1 MGNRKSSTT
10 STRLRL
16 YAASR
21 FLDFSVERELG
32 LQIPLDVYMQ
42 DPWVAATDPK
52 FGFAKDF
59 FVRWEPGIADGPT
72 SARFAVVDYNGD
84 TGSVAPMAK
93 WDSATDRFLD
103 ANGQALDKSNVDS
116 LQFHQVHVWAILQ
129 RALDFFQGGP
139 GLGRD
144 IPYGFAG
151 NRLIVVPHAGYGQ
164 NAFYD
169 RTSKSL
175 QFYYFEHE
183 QQTVSTC
190 LSTDIVNHEFGH
202 AMLDGIRP
210 YLMESVLPQTGGFHE
225 FVADF
230 TAILSIMRNNDFR
243 QRLADATAGNLSAES
258 HLSRIA
264 QEFGKAVSDKPFL
277 RSARN
282 RLKMSSLKETDGP
295 HRVSEVLTGTM
306 FDILIAFAE
315 FYIKQRQQ
323 SAIQAFWNAIQRM
336 QRTVLQPLDLLP
348 PVDVT
353 FRDYA
358 LAVLRWEQISNP
370 TDPNGYLPMMLEIFI
385 KRGILKSRD
394 RTDFLKTQY
403 VFERPDWKVFHSVE
417 SIFSS
422 SAAAYRFLDDNREQ
436 MFIPA
441 HQDVTVVDLY
451 DAHKMTRE
459 GSRLPRQ
466 IVLEYLWREDV
477 VLAGQEFA
485 ELEGSTAE
493 LLCGGTLV
501 FDETGNVLAW
511 ARKPGT
517 EGRGRGDQW
526 KQELKLGQR
535 RRQEFLQTVAR
546 LIQAGDIGAAIG
558 SGQGLL
564 GSRIPPIGL
573 REENGKLRFQ
583 MSPHMSLSGDDQ
595 ELFQGGKKWEI
606 SS

>member
-1 MGNRKSSTT
+1 MGNRKSSTK

-21 FLDFSVERELG
+21 FLDFAVERELG
-32 LQIPLDVYMQ
+32 LQIPCDVYMQ

-72 SARFAVVDYNGD
+72 SARFAIVDYNGD

-103 ANGQALDKSNVDS
+103 ANGQALDKSNSDS

-144 IPYGFAG
+144 IPYGFEG

-183 QQTVSTC
+183 QQTVYTC

-315 FYIKQRQQ
+315 FYITQRQQ
-323 SAIQAFWNAIQRM
+323 TAIQAFWNAIQRM

-394 RTDFLKTQY
+394 RTDFLATQY
-403 VFERPDWKVFHSVE
+403 VFKRPKWDVFHSVE

-422 SAAAYRFLDDNREQ
+422 SAAAYRFLNDNREQ
-436 MFIPA
+436 MFIPS

-477 VLAGQEFA
+477 VLAGREFA

-501 FDETGNVLAW
+501 FDETGNVLEW

-546 LIQAGDIGAAIG
+546 LIQAGGIGAAIG

>member
-32 LQIPLDVYMQ
+32 LQIPFDVYMQ

-72 SARFAVVDYNGD
+72 SARFAIVDYNGD

-144 IPYGFAG
+144 IPYGFDG

-183 QQTVSTC
+183 QQTVYTC

-230 TAILSIMRNNDFR
+230 TAILAIMRNNDFR
-243 QRLADATAGNLSAES
+243 QRLAAATAGNLSAES

-282 RLKMSSLKETDGP
+282 RLKMSSLKDTDGP

-323 SAIQAFWNAIQRM
+323 SAIKAFWNAIQRM
-336 QRTVLQPLDLLP
+336 QRTVLQPLDLLA

-403 VFERPDWKVFHSVE
+403 VFARPDWDVFHSVE

-422 SAAAYRFLDDNREQ
+422 SAAAYRFLNDNREQ

-441 HQDVTVVDLY
+441 HQDVTIVDLY

-517 EGRGRGDQW
+517 EGRGPGDKW

-546 LIQAGDIGAAIG
+546 LIKAGNIGAAIG

-583 MSPHMSLSGDDQ
+583 MSPHMSISGDDQ

>member
-1 MGNRKSSTT
+1 MGNRKSSTK

-21 FLDFSVERELG
+21 FLDFAVERELG
-32 LQIPLDVYMQ
+32 LQIPCDVYMQ

-72 SARFAVVDYNGD
+72 SARFAIVDYNGD

-103 ANGQALDKSNVDS
+103 ANGQALDKSNIDS

-144 IPYGFAG
+144 IPYGFEG

-183 QQTVSTC
+183 QQTVYTC

-315 FYIKQRQQ
+315 FYITQRQQ
-323 SAIQAFWNAIQRM
+323 TAIQAFWNAIQRM

-394 RTDFLKTQY
+394 RTDFLATQY
-403 VFERPDWKVFHSVE
+403 VFKRPKWDVFHSVE

-422 SAAAYRFLDDNREQ
+422 SAAAYRFLNDNREQ

-477 VLAGQEFA
+477 VLAGREFA

-501 FDETGNVLAW
+501 FDETGNVLEW

-546 LIQAGDIGAAIG
+546 LIQAGGIGAAIG
-558 SGQGLL
+558 SGLGLL

-573 REENGKLRFQ
+573 RQEDGKLRFQ